1 MPRFRVGDS
10 VTVKDS
16 SPDLGS
22 HTGKIIDVSYLSE
35 DLMPCGD
42 PRVYVCSLR
51 MDPSVGS
58 GEMKSNLN
66 ND

>member
-42 PRVYVCSLR
+42 PRVYVLQFE
-51 MDPSVGS
+51 DGS
-58 GEMKSNLN
+58 ERRFRGDEIELE
-66 ND
+66 